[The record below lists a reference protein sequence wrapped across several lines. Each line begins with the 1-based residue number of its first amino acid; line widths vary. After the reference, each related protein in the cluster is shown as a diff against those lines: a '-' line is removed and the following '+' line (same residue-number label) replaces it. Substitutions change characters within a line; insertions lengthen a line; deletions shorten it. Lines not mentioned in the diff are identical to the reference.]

1 MENQPNPWKPI
12 KTDIEPWKTNL
23 EPSKLTWSC
32 TRWLWVNQVVTRDSQ
47 EEVMILRDKHT
58 HKDTLHH
65 NIYIIIRWS
74 RSSSNML
81 LPPTGPRIVH
91 LSVWRHRQ
99 RRRSQGNNQLL
110 SNAQSDERN
119 DKEADISMIP
129 KGEDHKERSRLHL
142 ATSWRD
148 LDLSSARCVTK
159 INKLVE
165 YFLSFIL
172 LLIVLSPPIS

>member
-1 MENQPNPWKPI
+1 MKNHKTWPRTMKNHKNRPRTMKNQPGWLQETPRRKWWFFV
-12 KTDIEPWKTNL
+12 TDKQT
-23 EPSKLTWSC
+23 
-32 TRWLWVNQVVTRDSQ
+32 
-47 EEVMILRDKHT
+47 
-58 HKDTLHH
+58 DTHH

-148 LDLSSARCVTK
+148 LDLSSARCVKK
-159 INKLVE
+159 IYKLVE
-165 YFLSFIL
+165 YFWSFIL
-172 LLIVLSPPIS
+172 LLVSPPVS